1 VLQFE
6 NPKDSRSG
14 ENNSCRGK
22 ILNFPF
28 SGDFFMTKTKPN
40 AKKIETVEK
49 LAEKLARAKAFFLA
63 DYRGLTHKQ
72 LEDLRKILKKADSEF
87 TIVKNTLFKKTLE
100 KEKVKDIQSFD
111 KFLKDTTAALFAY
124 GDQLSAIK
132 ALADFAKNFSLPKIK
147 IGLMDNNLISKEDF
161 TRLASIPSKEILLS
175 TLIFRLKSPLYG
187 LHYSLNWN
195 LQKFVIALN
204 NIKSKKPAN

>member
-1 VLQFE
+1 
-6 NPKDSRSG
+6 
-14 ENNSCRGK
+14 
-22 ILNFPF
+22 
-28 SGDFFMTKTKPN
+28 MTKSKPN